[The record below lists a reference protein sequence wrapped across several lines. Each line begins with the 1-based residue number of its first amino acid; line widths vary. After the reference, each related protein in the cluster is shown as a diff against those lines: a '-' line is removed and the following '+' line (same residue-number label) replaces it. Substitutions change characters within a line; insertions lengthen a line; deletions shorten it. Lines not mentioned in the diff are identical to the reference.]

1 MEGRKE
7 ISGVIIPNTNM
18 AMPFVM
24 LTAVSHLAFK
34 ANFHAFSSTK
44 EDPKSMFA
52 FQWKSTIC
60 KFGAGEGGGTWNNIL
75 AFMCAFNFLLA
86 PKILPHVR

>member
-44 EDPKSMFA
+44 EDPKSMFV
-52 FQWKSTIC
+52 FQWKSTIYSIW
-60 KFGAGEGGGTWNNIL
+60 G
-75 AFMCAFNFLLA
+75 
-86 PKILPHVR
+86 